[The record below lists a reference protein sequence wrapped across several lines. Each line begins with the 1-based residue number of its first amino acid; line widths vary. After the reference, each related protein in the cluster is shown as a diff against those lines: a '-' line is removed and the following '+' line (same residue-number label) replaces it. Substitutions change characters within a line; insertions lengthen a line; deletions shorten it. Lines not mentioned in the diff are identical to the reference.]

1 MSKLEDPLVRLVR
14 QFLRN
19 GDAPPDSWVY
29 RENWLVWHRAM
40 LPPTMLEK
48 EIKKVVAGAT
58 EKRESWA
65 WVSLRRLYNDY
76 RESGEPLPAPL
87 QGWLD
92 DVVNE
97 RVKRPSRPG
106 KEPDSALHSRYDIAF
121 TVLTKFLK
129 YSKKDAVWII
139 SEAADELEETVRSF
153 LRRS

>member
-1 MSKLEDPLVRLVR
+1 VR
-14 QFLRN
+14 QFVRN

-58 EKRESWA
+58 GRGAKPWA
-65 WVSLRRLYNDY
+65 WESLRRLYNDF
-76 RESGEPLPAPL
+76 RESADDPVPVAL
-87 QGWLD
+87 QAWVD

-97 RVKRPSRPG
+97 RVKRPTRPG

-121 TVLTKFLK
+121 TVLTKLLK
-129 YSKKDAVWII
+129 FSKKDAVWII